1 MGGLV
6 IKELLVTAAR
16 QKDERLRRWGARRRG
31 PAPAGRRVPGS
42 RRLRLP
48 PRRVLGFGGACRSAR
63 PTPRP
68 CALPFLSPMSQNR
81 IAEAAWGAVFY
92 AVPHA
97 GSRLADWGWYL
108 R

>member
-16 QKDERLRRWGARRRG
+16 QQDERLRR
-31 PAPAGRRVPGS
+31 
-42 RRLRLP
+42 
-48 PRRVLGFGGACRSAR
+48 
-63 PTPRP
+63 
-68 CALPFLSPMSQNR
+68 
-81 IAEAAWGAVFY
+81 IAEAAAGAVFY